1 MNFLLFKL
9 SKIKLLLLVVILFV
23 FEYAFLSVLSLPYE
37 QLEAN
42 SDKYHPLVAY
52 LVLGPLCVLCSLLL
66 VIFLLF
72 FFRRSKGLM
81 LTTNG
86 FNDRSSPFSIGE
98 IPFDK
103 ISSISCIANRVTRY
117 RFIKSKTNEICVNLR
132 KRKSDNDWWSSKG
145 LLGKAVKKLH
155 TYTINTKGF
164 RQNHSEIVDAIK
176 THVAGH
182 NIKVNVIDYETI
194 SANSANSAN
203 KP

>member
-1 MNFLLFKL
+1 MLLKL

-23 FEYAFLSVLSLPYE
+23 FEYVCLSVLLLPYE

-42 SDKYHPLVAY
+42 SAKYHPLVAY
-52 LVLGPLCVLCSLLL
+52 LVLGPIGVLLSLLL
-66 VIFLLF
+66 VVFLLF
-72 FFRRSKGLM
+72 FFKRSKGLM
-81 LTTNG
+81 LTKNG
-86 FNDRSSPFSIGE
+86 LNDRSSPFSIGE

-103 ISSISCIANRVTRY
+103 ISSISCTANRVTRY
-117 RFIKSKTNEICVNLR
+117 RFIKIKDNEICVNLR
-132 KRKSDNDWWSSKG
+132 KRRSDNDWWSSKG

-155 TYTINTKGF
+155 TYTINTKVF

-182 NIKVNVIDYETI
+182 NIKVNVIDHEKI
-194 SANSANSAN
+194 SANSAN